1 MPRRSSPL
9 HLAALAALL
18 LAAALCS
25 PQASALCATRGEVT
39 AEAEEAIGAKDW
51 ERARDLLAPHVARRA
66 TDARAQ
72 QLLGRALLELEE
84 NDRAAY
90 HLARAA
96 ELLEAGGDSTGAK
109 RARRDLAKADPLN
122 GRRERI
128 LRDTTSRLY
137 KAASKLFSDGH
148 AERALALLEALE
160 PAATG
165 KDAGKVTR
173 LHAEVRAA
181 FEEVDLDGAGREQA
195 DGEELPLVSLESEHY
210 VLVAN
215 LEQELVQL
223 VADTMDDVYGYY
235 VQLYFDGDAAAASGE
250 KAEIRIHPTRESMLA
265 GWSGGSA
272 PEGWWSP
279 GENRVTCYDTRTTTG
294 SLDWMQETLFH
305 EASHQFM
312 TLLNRRGGWAPAWLN
327 EGTSSFFEGATAMAD
342 HRVLWPDAALG
353 RLSNLAAALRSRSDE
368 VTLEKVIGYA
378 GGGSYPGSYYAWG
391 WGLVYFMQQYED
403 PDTLE
408 YVYRPLYA
416 RYREEITTRGG
427 DSRELFDEV
436 FLSGDAPLG
445 HADLAAFERDWRS
458 WILEGVQPLHSSP
471 KPARRELRMQ
481 HAQRYLAAAEAAR
494 TAKKPAVPAE
504 ELLRRALGHLEYV
517 RGKLDGDEH
526 PDVELLALQARTLEE
541 LGRPESAA
549 PLLALQLELADEGT
563 WSPSEEVYAALEEKL
578 RELDRKNYA
587 LRRAESTVRGLART
601 ARKLLEDYREQ
612 DPPMPL
618 AAYTF
623 AAELGRALDDEEV
636 LLPMA
641 RELRAEARAAG
652 LLAGEVQTLVAP
664 RKSWMT
670 IYNAEAKSFEQAPEF
685 LSLESVRPNGYINTE
700 LSLTE
705 EYELRA
711 RFRRDGE
718 QYRSTCHGLVVA
730 GVKEGDW
737 LVFGLLKEG
746 KAGLWRL
753 KLSVGGGVVTKKIE
767 TFYLDPAPGD
777 DEDLDVA
784 VHVTDGRAMTIRVG
798 GCEVLES
805 ALPEDLPKGRF
816 AGLYVKD
823 GTVKLESPVVELYP

>member
-1 MPRRSSPL
+1 MLRRLPTL
-9 HLAALAALL
+9 RTVLLTAATLGVALVAPGALAA
-18 LAAALCS
+18 AATS
-25 PQASALCATRGEVT
+25 GDVT
-39 AEAEEAIGAKDW
+39 AEASEALESKDW
-51 ERARDLLAPHVARRA
+51 EGARALLAPYVARKA
-66 TDARAQ
+66 GDARAQ
-72 QLLGRALLELEE
+72 ELLGRALLKLEQ
-84 NDRAAY
+84 NARAAY

-96 ELLEAGGDSTGAK
+96 RLLEGAGDATGAK
-109 RARRDLAKADPLN
+109 RARRELAKADPLN

-128 LRDTTSRLY
+128 LRDTTTRLY
-137 KAASKLFSDGH
+137 KAADKLFADGH
-148 AERALALLEALE
+148 PERALALLEALE
-160 PAATG
+160 PSATG
-165 KDAGKVTR
+165 KDAAKVAR
-173 LHAEVRAA
+173 LHKEVRAA
-181 FEEVDLDGAGREQA
+181 FEEVDLDAAGSEQEA
-195 DGEELPLVSLESEHY
+195 DEELPLITHESDHY

-215 LEQELVQL
+215 LEAELVEL

-235 VQLYFDGDAAAASGE
+235 VQLYFDGDAAAASSE

-353 RLSNLAAALRSRSDE
+353 RLGNLAAALRSSSEE
-368 VTLEKVIGYA
+368 VTLEKVIGYS

-391 WGLVYFMQQYED
+391 WGLVYFLQQYED
-403 PDTLE
+403 PDSLE

-436 FLSGDAPLG
+436 FLAGDAPLG
-445 HADLAAFERDWRS
+445 HTSLEAFERDWSR
-458 WILEGVQPLHSSP
+458 WILEDVQPLHSSA
-471 KPARRELRMQ
+471 KPTRRALRMERVE
-481 HAQRYLAAAEAAR
+481 RYLSAATAAR
-494 TAKKPAVPAE
+494 EAKKPAVSHE
-504 ELLRRALGHLEYV
+504 ELLQRALGHLEYV
-517 RGKLDGDEH
+517 RNKLDGEEH
-526 PDVELLALQARTLEE
+526 PDVELLGLQAQTLED

-549 PLLALQLELADEGT
+549 PLIAEQLELADEGA
-563 WSPSEEVYAALEEKL
+563 WSPSEEEYALLEERL
-578 RELDRKNYA
+578 QELDRKNYA
-587 LRRAESTVRGLART
+587 LRRAQSTVRGLART

-636 LLPMA
+636 LLPLA
-641 RELRAEARAAG
+641 RELRAEVRAAG
-652 LLAGEVQTLVAP
+652 LLAGEVRTLVAP
-664 RKSWMT
+664 DQAWMT
-670 IYNAEAKSFEQAPEF
+670 IYNAQAKEFTKAPEF
-685 LSLESVRPNGYINTE
+685 LSLESVRPNGYINTQ
-700 LSLTE
+700 LALTE

-718 QYRSTCHGLVVA
+718 QYRSTCHGLVIA

-737 LVFGLLKEG
+737 LVFGQLPDG

-753 KLSVGGGVVTKKIE
+753 RLSAGGGVVTKKIE
-767 TFYLDPAPGD
+767 SFYLDPPPED
-777 DEDLDVA
+777 DADLDVA
-784 VHVTDGRAMTIRVG
+784 VHVTDGRTLSIRVE
-798 GCEVLES
+798 GCEELES
-805 ALPEDLPKGRF
+805 ELPADLPTGRF